1 MSSSS
6 SPVHLQPRDCP
17 GFVSKPAIDT
27 ATPLVLRTEEQ
38 VAGLFACGGPAA
50 AYRGEWL
57 CFEAAFKAKGGIVF
71 LDQVIGK
78 EVDKCALQGWKGAA
92 KGGIKQ
98 RMTNLRSHGGLL
110 VGGVPIFKAEPDECY
125 GENSA
130 DCTCYSCTCK

>member
-6 SPVHLQPRDCP
+6 SPAHLQPRDCP
-17 GFVSKPAIDT
+17 DFVSKPAIDT

-71 LDQVIGK
+71 LNQVIGK
-78 EVDKCALQGWKGAA
+78 EVDMFVLQGWKGPN
-92 KGGIKQ
+92 KRSQSLVPSFSSSTPTSRKTWI
-98 RMTNLRSHGGLL
+98 TEYLRRHASRVQLI
-110 VGGVPIFKAEPDECY
+110 VSFFY
-125 GENSA
+125 F
-130 DCTCYSCTCK
+130 